1 MREKKTIVINTSPI
15 IALSA
20 GVGDLAFLSDLYQ
33 KIIVPSEVYAE
44 LTIKD
49 EFSHRIVAIKGN
61 SVFQIQPAPVKID
74 AFLRSSLDTGESAV
88 IQTAI
93 ENKIN
98 TVCIDEI
105 AGRRIAKLY
114 ELKLT
119 GSLGICLKA
128 IREGFLKTP
137 ITTIIENMQK
147 NGIYIGKSLV
157 AEILNRNL

>member
-20 GVGDLAFLSDLYQ
+20 GIGNLAFLSDLYE

-44 LTIKD
+44 LTVKD
-49 EFSHRIVAIKGN
+49 EFLHRNVVIKEN
-61 SVFQIQPAPVKID
+61 AVFQVQSSPVKID
-74 AFLRSSLDTGESAV
+74 AFLRSSLDIGESAV

-93 ENKIN
+93 DNRID

-128 IREGFLKTP
+128 IREGFLEMP
-137 ITTIIENMQK
+137 ILTIIENMQT
-147 NGIYIGKSLV
+147 NGIYISRSLV
-157 AEILNRNL
+157 ADIVNRKF